1 MNYVAFIICI
11 IYAIK
16 LLAIKHQ
23 RIHNSERS
31 FENSLTI
38 ETGLSGF
45 HRLVVTALQ
54 LYLPNNQPKIISYRN
69 YKHFDN
75 KRFLKD
81 FQLELEK
88 LGSLSENIKDVSK
101 CIG

>member
-31 FENSLTI
+31 FENSQTI

-88 LGSLSENIKDVSK
+88 
-101 CIG
+101 